1 MARIVVLLLVPF
13 LIAPGADAVNV
24 ATRNTFLASNQ
35 NSSEAVSSTSVEVD
49 FQTLK
54 SKVISS
60 ETFQQRV
67 KTACAKV
74 TLDNCTSKMEAQLF
88 CKLLRRSKPL
98 VADKHCGMEP
108 TAKFL
113 LDKSHEAGIVK
124 LPSGLMYKT
133 LTKGDGKFHPTGD
146 SQCTVNYR
154 GALMDGTLFDSSYSR
169 GAPSTFAPN
178 QVIKGWTEALKL
190 MSEGEKRELYV
201 PPELGYGDQGAGSM
215 IPGGAVLVFEIELLK
230 IDGPKIKIN

>member
-1 MARIVVLLLVPF
+1 MARVAVLLFAPF
-13 LIAPGADAVNV
+13 LLAPSAAAVNV
-24 ATRNTFLASNQ
+24 ASRNFFLASDR
-35 NSSEAVSSTSVEVD
+35 NSSEAASPTSVEVD
-49 FQTLK
+49 FETLK

-60 ETFQQRV
+60 ETFQERV
-67 KTACAKV
+67 KTACAKA
-74 TLDNCTSKMEAQLF
+74 TFENCTSKMETNLF

-98 VADKHCGMEP
+98 VADEHCGMEP
-108 TAKFL
+108 TKKFL
-113 LDKSHEAGIVK
+113 LDKAHESGIVK
-124 LPSGLMYKT
+124 LPSGLMYKV
-133 LTKGDGKFHPTGD
+133 LTKGDGQFHPTGD

-169 GAPSTFAPN
+169 GEPSTFTPN

-215 IPGGAVLVFEIELLK
+215 IPGGAVLVFEIELVK
-230 IDGPKIKIN
+230 IDGAKIRID